1 MKNVRKNLFV
11 ATTLLMGATS
21 MMRAQCV
28 DMSSFDTGKKSFVNA
43 DITLYGQEKKI
54 VGGTELTI
62 STYGWGYANAPATHP
77 RVTLMTEPGTDDL
90 CEELSVL
97 PPNQPTSIR
106 LMSDNYQE
114 LDSAKGSLI
123 FLSLTVD
130 ADNPLILVNYAAVL
144 EDPKH
149 NVANK
154 YPDHAQPH
162 CGFYAVAA
170 NEQGTGLD
178 TIGFLQHYPSVANS
192 IKGWKSFNNE
202 KRGNITTFWKDWST
216 VALDLS
222 EYAGK
227 LVNIRLETYDCAV
240 RTEDQKEGPILC
252 FDRHLG
258 RMYAHVTCAP
268 KELVFRKDCEGKEDS
283 VFITA
288 PEGFS
293 YRWYEKK
300 DKETTLSTDRELR
313 IPAADEDATYVCELT
328 NHVGI
333 FELEQAVDA
342 PEIIDEGEVKLDF
355 GKSHSWHGQDYSIT
369 GDYEYI
375 EYYTDKTDL
384 EHYSKSCAKKIYRIH
399 IEGSKLDCPNT
410 LTLKDSICGDAKGFN
425 VSFHYDRVVD
435 ESDKENPITIEPSV
449 VNFTVDFPDNW
460 NSQEGETIQIDE
472 NTSIVKK
479 GYGDITKAIEVNG
492 IAMDSVINIPMPLD
506 SVYYDLTDEWV
517 YAYPRPDNYTMT
529 LTIQNS
535 CGQKETHEVPFAVL
549 YPSNVIYQRWNDI
562 LSVKNEHFN
571 GGNPIATV
579 RWFRNNQE
587 VIGRGEHH
595 SYIHSGDFSSDKN
608 EKLNSNDSFYAEL
621 TRSNDGKTFCTCRFR
636 PTDLGRDEKPE
647 FKGEF
652 NLAPRRNDNRQVEVI
667 STTSGQYTLYDL
679 TGRPLQNGL
688 YGELYGAPDILIDAT
703 ITRGTYLLLFRS
715 DEGEQVTKKWIVK

>member
-1 MKNVRKNLFV
+1 MKHYCNLKNYV
-11 ATTLLMGATS
+11 AVGLMALATNTVW
-21 MMRAQCV
+21 AQCV
-28 DMSSFDTGKKSFVNA
+28 DMSTLDDGNKRFVNQ
-43 DITLYGQEKKI
+43 DIGC
-54 VGGTELTI
+54 TEVKEHKT
-62 STYGWGYANAPATHP
+62 STTVRYDSIYGWKSTATSTHP
-77 RVTLMTEPGTDDL
+77 RQTLMDAEGKDEL
-90 CEELSVL
+90 CTELSVL
-97 PPNQPTSIR
+97 PPNETTSFR
-106 LMSDNYQE
+106 LMNDGYNAA
-114 LDSAKGSLI
+114 DSAKGEWLAI
-123 FLSLTVD
+123 IVTVD
-130 ADNPLILVNYAAVL
+130 PANPIILLNYAAVI
-144 EDPKH
+144 EDPQHKSAVDVH
-149 NVANK
+149 
-154 YPDHAQPH
+154 PDYGQPY
-162 CGFYAVAA
+162 CGFYVMDGNGAYYG
-170 NEQGTGLD
+170 EYR
-178 TIGFLQHYPSVANS
+178 HYISQPNT
-192 IKGWKSFNNE
+192 IKGWKNFKNE
-202 KRGNITTFWKDWST
+202 RGLTTYWKDWSK
-216 VALDLS
+216 VGIDLS
-222 EYAGK
+222 KYAGQK
-227 LVNIRLETYDCAV
+227 VYFILENYDCAV
-240 RTEDQKEGPILC
+240 RDASDAKHIYLC
-252 FDRHLG
+252 MDRHES
-258 RMYAHVTCAP
+258 RMYAHITCAP

-328 NHVGI
+328 NHVGT

-342 PEIIDEGEVKLDF
+342 AEIIDEGEVKLDF
-355 GKSHSWHGQDYSIT
+355 GKSHTWHGQDYSIT

-375 EYYTDKTDL
+375 EYYTDKADL

-621 TRSNDGKTFCTCRFR
+621 TRSTDGKTFCTCHFR

-652 NLAPRRNDNRQVEVI
+652 NLAPRRNDNRHVEVI